1 MIGLEYAS
9 TPFDIAECF
18 NDDDV
23 FSSAVVYALNKAGN
37 LSLKMNYLSRE
48 DLIAS
53 RVYGSPKSLGG
64 VLLSSGSTVEKTT
77 ETTAS
82 VNFEP
87 VEDFKPLSV
96 ISVKNINEVSNSVMF
111 TRKLNTFSDVK
122 SSIVVTFDGNEGTP
136 SYNSDEFTYGE
147 QYRKLPTAT
156 REGYTFIGWY
166 TSLSGGTLVTIYS
179 TALTS
184 KLYAHWVAHTLTVN
198 FDANDGIVS
207 PTSKTVVF
215 DSTYGDLPIPTREGY
230 TFNGWYTDIE
240 DGIIVT
246 SDTEVTTDYSH
257 SLYAQWTAVV

>member
-77 ETTAS
+77 AS
-82 VNFEP
+82 VSFEP

-111 TRKLNTFSDVK
+111 TRKLNTFSEVK

-156 REGYTFIGWY
+156 RDGYTFTGWF
-166 TSLSGGTLVTIYS
+166 TESSGGNPVVSYS

-184 KLYAHWVAHTLTVN
+184 KLYAHWVANTVTVTFN
-198 FDANDGIVS
+198 ANEGTVS

-215 DSTYGDLPIPTREGY
+215 DSTYGDLPTPTREGY

-240 DGIIVT
+240 GEIIVT
-246 SDTEVTTDYSH
+246 SDTEVTTDDPH